1 MGIAT
6 LIGRILL
13 AHMFIISGIQK
24 IGGYAGTQAYMES
37 AGLPGALLPLVILLE
52 VVGGLALLVGFFT
65 RWAGAALGIFSV
77 LAALLFHMDFG
88 DQMQTINFMKNLT
101 IAGGMLYVFAYGA
114 GPLSVDARRG
124 SA

>member
-1 MGIAT
+1 MDIAT

-13 AHMFIISGIQK
+13 AHMFILSGIQK

-37 AGLPGALLPLVILLE
+37 AGLPGMLLPLVILLE

-65 RWAGAALGIFSV
+65 RWAAAALGIFSI

-114 GPLSVDARRG
+114 GSLSVDARRG
-124 SA
+124 GA